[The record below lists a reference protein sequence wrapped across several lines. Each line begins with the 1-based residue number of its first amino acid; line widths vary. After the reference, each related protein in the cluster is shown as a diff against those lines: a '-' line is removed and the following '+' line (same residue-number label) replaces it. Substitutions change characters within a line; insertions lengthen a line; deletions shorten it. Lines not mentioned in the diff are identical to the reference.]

1 MTSAEF
7 IAEYGGAEMKPAK
20 AKKAKA
26 KKAVMPG
33 ETANKITA
41 NIIRII
47 NSAPNCVAYRI
58 NNVGVWDA
66 AKGIHR
72 AGNTEKGLPDVW
84 ACIRGK
90 FVTIEVKAGRDKM
103 SEHQDKRRFEIERAG
118 GIFLVANSTDGFV
131 KDFQSITK

>member
-1 MTSAEF
+1 MTSAEYV
-7 IAEYGGAEMKPAK
+7 AQCKAASPSK
-20 AKKAKA
+20 AKKEKA

-84 ACIRGK
+84 ACIRGL